1 MNTGVALLLKR
12 MESHPEEFIM
22 RINHGTSQW
31 GMLIHQFEDHLD
43 EEDHVALKAGIRK
56 CHQEVFTGKVMQA
69 LTGEDVTSED
79 PKLQPYQQRMATA
92 MSSGGVTLASTTQSP
107 YLNTNGVTGTV
118 TLPSGSITL
127 GNTTLE
133 EEQLK
138 QMKAHLDAH
147 REAMNKVE
155 VNKKPLI
162 KRIFK

>member
-12 MESHPEEFIM
+12 METHPEEFIM

-43 EEDHVALKAGIRK
+43 EEDHIALKAGIRK

-69 LTGEDVTSED
+69 LAGEDVTSEEG
-79 PKLQPYQQRMATA
+79 KLPYLAPIGML
-92 MSSGGVTLASTTQSP
+92 SGGATQGTYTL
-107 YLNTNGVTGTV
+107 NNNGAQVSWENRE
-118 TLPSGSITL
+118 PL
-127 GNTTLE
+127 GHALDAVKYQNE
-133 EEQLK
+133 
-138 QMKAHLDAH
+138 MMRRHLDEH
-147 REAMNKVE
+147 RDALNKVE